1 MEKTSMPVNE
11 TDRERELYLIRG
23 GLAMYASKLQKG
35 DEIRVIAPSR
45 SLSTVRKNI
54 FSSALEYLENQ
65 GYRITFSDHSRDVN
79 FMESASV
86 LARIEDLH
94 HAFLDPN
101 VKAILT
107 SIGGFN
113 VNQLLE
119 YIDYSVIENNPKII
133 CGYSDITALLNAIYA
148 KTGLVTYH
156 GPYFSTFGFERNRE
170 YTNTYFEKCVGSDEE
185 YRVDPPSEADRYEVV
200 QEGECEGVVIGGN
213 LCTMNLLQGT
223 DFMPDLRDIILFLE
237 DDNIMGEYFADEF
250 DRNLQSL
257 LQVKGARI
265 AGVVLGRFSYDCNMT
280 ADVVAKI
287 VRGKKQLQDVPV
299 IFNADFGHVYPQ
311 ITFPI
316 GGIAKIYAKGK
327 KAEIVIRHH

>member
-1 MEKTSMPVNE
+1 
-11 TDRERELYLIRG
+11 
-23 GLAMYASKLQKG
+23 MYAQKLQKG

-45 SLSTVRKNI
+45 SLSIVRKNI
-54 FSSALEYLENQ
+54 FNGALEYLENQ
-65 GYRITFSDHSRDVN
+65 GYRITFSDHSREIE
-79 FMESASV
+79 FMESASI
-86 LARIEDLH
+86 LARVEDLQN
-94 HAFLDPN
+94 AFLDPN

-107 SIGGFN
+107 CIGGFN

-119 YIDYSVIENNPKII
+119 YIDYQIIANNPKII

-156 GPYFSTFGFERNRE
+156 GPHFSTFGFERNRE
-170 YTNTYFEKCVGSDEE
+170 YTNEYFKKCV
-185 YRVDPPSEADRYEVV
+185 VDNAAFSVVPPSEADKYEVI
-200 QEGECEGVVIGGN
+200 QEGECEGTIIGGN

-223 DFMPDLRDIILFLE
+223 DFMPDLQDVILFFE
-237 DDNIMGEYFADEF
+237 DDNIMGEYFAHEF

-265 AGVVLGRFSYDCNMT
+265 AGVVFGRFSYDCNMT
-280 ADVVAKI
+280 ADVVTKI
-287 VRGKKQLQDVPV
+287 VRSKKQLQNVPV

-316 GGIAKIYAKGK
+316 GGTARLSAKGK
-327 KAEIVIRHH
+327 KASIVIHSH